1 MPKENLVVILFQ
13 KKRMMYYPNSERKKF
28 VLEVWCGKSVAAPVP
43 GHAVTPSL
51 YAQNNVYLNVNVRR
65 DKFWKADNV

>member
-1 MPKENLVVILFQ
+1 MPKENLVVFLCPKQGIRYQLQ
-13 KKRMMYYPNSERKKF
+13 SKKKIT
-28 VLEVWCGKSVAAPVP
+28 VLEVWCGKSVVAPVP

-65 DKFWKADNV
+65 DTFWKTDNV